1 MEGEH
6 EIQKVLQE
14 ALRGFHAS
22 SGTIAVLCGERFRVV
37 ASVGLWLGRIRKG
50 FSAKKGVAGTVLR
63 EKRTVQIDGKR
74 TLPGHSSFPRRRE
87 PYALCLPLLT
97 GSGEVFGFLSL
108 NRKDQAFSGEEIV
121 SAQLLAWEVAFRLG
135 GSGITKV
142 PELERGLLVFLGGLS
157 EDVAS
162 ILRRTV
168 VATFAAARAPLLVLL
183 VPPFSEVPLVFSP
196 WSDALFSNW
205 EENRNTLFL
214 AVREA
219 WQRKRP
225 LFLELGKEPRGPG
238 HSPRFAAIY
247 PLVSG
252 QRVLGVMVLFL
263 ERPLAE
269 KVKDALA
276 LLFGLSGVLVENR
289 LLSEAAEAAACRQER
304 LRIAQEI
311 HNTLTQDLAGVEL
324 YLEVLRRKL
333 SSGNVE
339 RRNILVILER
349 VGAAV
354 HRCLLQS
361 RDVLRTLWESVEER
375 KGFAETLVQVLEHRL
390 ALGTQ
395 KIRHRVTMC
404 IPEYLVPLEIREL
417 FLQVAA
423 EALNNTLKY
432 AQARNVVVKIGLSQG
447 KVYLLFHDDGQ
458 GMEETGESKHG
469 HGLDLLREQVLL
481 QRGVL
486 RVRSKRNRGTTV
498 KVMVPLYG
506 K

>member
-6 EIQKVLQE
+6 EILEVLQE

-22 SGTIAVLCGERFRVV
+22 SGTIAVLCGERFQVV
-37 ASVGLWLGRIRKG
+37 ASVGLWPGRIRKG
-50 FSAKKGVAGTVLR
+50 FSAKRGVAAAVLR
-63 EKRTVQIDGKR
+63 EKCAVQIDGKG
-74 TLPGHSSFPRRRE
+74 TLPGHAPFPRGRE

-97 GSGEVFGFLSL
+97 GSGEIFGFLSL
-108 NRKDQAFSGEEIV
+108 NRKDRAFNSEEVV

-135 GSGITKV
+135 ESGVASV

-168 VATFAAARAPLLVLL
+168 VAAFAATRAPLLVLL

-196 WSDALFSNW
+196 WGDALLASW
-205 EENRNTLFL
+205 EENQSALFP

-219 WQRKRP
+219 WQRKHP
-225 LFLELGKEPRGPG
+225 LFMEPGEEPQGLR
-238 HSPRFAAIY
+238 HSLRLAAIY
-247 PLVSG
+247 PVVSG

-263 ERPLAE
+263 EKPLAE
-269 KVKDALA
+269 KVKAALA

-289 LLSEAAEAAACRQER
+289 LLSEAAETAACRQER

-333 SSGNVE
+333 SSGKME
-339 RRNILVILER
+339 RRNVTAILER

-375 KGFAETLVQVLEHRL
+375 KGFVETLVQALERRL

-395 KIRHRVTMC
+395 RIHHRVTMR
-404 IPEYLVPLEIREL
+404 IPEYLVPPGIREL
-417 FLQVAA
+417 FLQVTA
-423 EALNNTLKY
+423 EALNNALKY

-447 KVYLLFHDDGQ
+447 RVYLLFHDDGQ
-458 GMEETGESKHG
+458 GMEETRESKYG

-481 QRGVL
+481 QKGVL
-486 RVRSKRNRGTTV
+486 RVRSGRGRGTTV

-506 K
+506 R

>member
-1 MEGEH
+1 VEERH
-6 EIQKVLQE
+6 EIRKVLQE

-37 ASVGLWLGRIRKG
+37 ASVGLWPRRIREG
-50 FSAKKGVAGTVLR
+50 FSVQEGVVGAVFR
-63 EKRTVQIDGKR
+63 EKCAVQIGGGIHLSRALPLLR
-74 TLPGHSSFPRRRE
+74 TRE

-108 NRKDQAFSGEEIV
+108 NRKDRAFSDEETV

-135 GSGITKV
+135 EKEAARVS
-142 PELERGLLVFLGGLS
+142 ELERGMLFFLDSLS

-162 ILRRTV
+162 ILRRIA
-168 VATFAAARAPLLVLL
+168 VATYVITRAPLLAFFV
-183 VPPFSEVPLVFSP
+183 PFSLETPLLFSP
-196 WSDALFSNW
+196 WGDTLLPELEEHRDVLFP
-205 EENRNTLFL
+205 
-214 AVREA
+214 AVREV
-219 WQRKRP
+219 WQRKQPIFLELRP
-225 LFLELGKEPRGPG
+225 EPRGSPHPLRFAAVFPMVSGRKVLGDVALFLEK
-238 HSPRFAAIY
+238 
-247 PLVSG
+247 PLPK
-252 QRVLGVMVLFL
+252 RVW
-263 ERPLAE
+263 
-269 KVKDALA
+269 DALA
-276 LLFGLSGVLVENR
+276 LLLALGGVFIENR
-289 LLSEAAEAAACRQER
+289 LLSEEAETSVRRQER

-333 SSGNVE
+333 SSGKVE
-339 RRNILVILER
+339 RRNIATILER
-349 VGAAV
+349 VSAAV

-375 KGFAETLVQVLEHRL
+375 KGFAETLVQVLEYRL
-390 ALGTQ
+390 ALGNQ
-395 KIRHRVTMC
+395 KIRHRVAMR
-404 IPEYLVPLEIREL
+404 IPEYLVPPGIREL

-432 AQARNVVVKIGLSQG
+432 AQARNVAVKIGLSRG

-458 GMEETGESKHG
+458 GMEGTGEGKDG

-481 QRGVL
+481 RKGIL
-486 RVRSKRNRGTTV
+486 RVRSGKGRGTTV